1 MKKSL
6 LVIAICFFAV
16 FAVVF
21 MTGGS
26 YTADTLN
33 NVNKIKSNSTG
44 ITIESKG
51 PITLDAVGAL
61 TFKGDGALIMG
72 DTSGNTVTQVVSYV
86 MLSPTATGGGI
97 FRANKIYFGE
107 TTIVGDAQNVTL
119 TAGNVFTGATTYAV
133 YATYYHTAEMAA
145 AVAINKVSGSVFT
158 IAGEEQKVMWM
169 AVGY

>member
-1 MKKSL
+1 MA
-6 LVIAICFFAV
+6 VCFFAV

-51 PITLDAVGAL
+51 VVTLDAVGAMTL
-61 TFKGDGALIMG
+61 KGDAALTIG
-72 DTSGNTVTQVVSYV
+72 DISGNTVNQVVSYL
-86 MLSPTATGGGI
+86 MLSATAKNGGI

-107 TTIVGDAQNVTL
+107 TTIAGAGQNVTL

-133 YATYYHTAEMAA
+133 YATYANAAEQAA
-145 AVAINKVSGSVFT
+145 AVGVNRVSGSVFT
-158 IAGEEQKVMWM
+158 LSGEETVVMWM